1 MKMNY
6 SSTFV
11 FTLLLKTIKYTSILA
26 KLNFSCT
33 LVYTLILKFTKSI
46 RNKAIL
52 FILFTISLYSYTQNT
67 LCTLILRKLYFF
79 NTLIFTF
86 ILTVAGVQQS
96 LYSSTLVLT
105 IESRQF
111 FLPGMEFWNFYR
123 AGQNSN
129 ETPQNSNEIQQ
140 NSNEIQ
146 QNSNKTPQNSNVWNV
161 GTCEIRVRLR
171 NVCTPGRDMSQ
182 ERESRFRP

>member
-52 FILFTISLYSYTQNT
+52 FILFIISLYSYTQNT

-79 NTLIFTF
+79 F
-86 ILTVAGVQQS
+86 A
-96 LYSSTLVLT
+96 
-105 IESRQF
+105 R
-111 FLPGMEFWNFYR
+111 R
-123 AGQNSN
+123 A
-129 ETPQNSNEIQQ
+129 
-140 NSNEIQ
+140 
-146 QNSNKTPQNSNVWNV
+146 KF
-161 GTCEIRVRLR
+161 
-171 NVCTPGRDMSQ
+171 VCSGAAAPPPTTHPVPWDL
-182 ERESRFRP
+182 

>member
-1 MKMNY
+1 MYSSTLILKTLYTYILTKLNFSYTLTFTHILKKTIITHILMKMNY

-46 RNKAIL
+46 RNTAIL
-52 FILFTISLYSYTQNT
+52 FILFIISLYSYTQNT

-105 IESRQF
+105 IKSRLYF
-111 FLPGMEFWNFYR
+111 VLFVYLVF
-123 AGQNSN
+123 S
-129 ETPQNSNEIQQ
+129 
-140 NSNEIQ
+140 
-146 QNSNKTPQNSNVWNV
+146 V
-161 GTCEIRVRLR
+161 
-171 NVCTPGRDMSQ
+171 
-182 ERESRFRP
+182 